1 MPSITKSLRSA
12 ASTLSSGARAVALAP
27 LMLVRFAGQQAL
39 GTYRNFRGFLGWL
52 TIDNSLPPAIAST
65 INWSLETVPKAL
77 GIRSSSYQQTAAAG
91 VLIMVAV
98 GSAVLTLGL
107 TAAVVVAL
115 IPLLT
120 IGVWRFIPA
129 FNTVWKD
136 EVQSRGKNLPR
147 WDR

>member
-1 MPSITKSLRSA
+1 MSSLTKSLRSVG
-12 ASTLSSGARAVALAP
+12 STLYSGVRAVALAP
-27 LMLVRFAGQQAL
+27 LMVARFAGAQAA
-39 GTYRNFRGFLGWL
+39 GTWRNFRGFVGWL
-52 TIDNSLPPAIAST
+52 SIDNSLPPAIAST

-115 IPLLT
+115 APLFVLG
-120 IGVWRFIPA
+120 IWRFIPA
-129 FNTVWKD
+129 FNTVWQD
-136 EVQSRGKNLPR
+136 QVQSRGKDLPR